1 MLIQTVNGYRG
12 AIYTPLWLLVKKGN
26 RYKTG
31 IFQHR
36 KHVRDRQEARY
47 MKSKLEALL
56 LDVDGTLADTEEIH
70 RQAFNSAF
78 EQAGLDWVWG
88 QDLYHELLA
97 VTGGKERI
105 RYYLDRDRPDVSLPV
120 DADAFIARLHKSKTE
135 FYVGNIAA
143 GTVPL
148 RPGVERLIRDAKAH
162 GLRLAIVTT
171 TTPANVTALFEHS
184 FGDNVEGWFDVI
196 AAGGVVP
203 NKKPAADIYDY
214 ALSELD
220 LAAEQCI
227 AIEDSANGLESARA
241 AGVETLITVNR
252 YTEDHDFSG
261 AAAVLDHLGE
271 PAMPC
276 RLIQGDLQPGTFVDS
291 SYLQKLHAHCQAAGE

>member
-1 MLIQTVNGYRG
+1 
-12 AIYTPLWLLVKKGN
+12 
-26 RYKTG
+26 
-31 IFQHR
+31 
-36 KHVRDRQEARY
+36 

-70 RQAFNSAF
+70 RQAFNASF

-88 QDLYHELLA
+88 RDLYHELLA

-105 RYYLDRDRPDVSLPV
+105 RYYLDRDRPEVTLPD

-135 FYVGNIAA
+135 FFVGSLAA
-143 GTVPL
+143 GNVPL

-171 TTPANVTALFEHS
+171 TSPENVTALFEHS
-184 FGDNVEGWFDVI
+184 FGDDVADLFDVV

-203 NKKPAADIYDY
+203 NKKPAADIYEY
-214 ALSELD
+214 ALSELGLD
-220 LAAEQCI
+220 PGQCI
-227 AIEDSANGLESARA
+227 AIEDSANGLDSARA
-241 AGVETLITVNR
+241 AGVATLITVNR
-252 YTEDHDFSG
+252 YTEDHDFS
-261 AAAVLDHLGE
+261 AALAVFDHLGE

-276 RLIQGDLQPGTFVDS
+276 RMLRGDVQPGAYVDS
-291 SYLQKLHAHCQAAGE
+291 GYLQKLHADSQADA

>member
-12 AIYTPLWLLVKKGN
+12 AIYTPLWLLVKNGN

-36 KHVRDRQEARY
+36 KHVRDNQEACY

-88 QDLYHELLA
+88 RDLYHELLA

-105 RYYLDRDRPDVSLPV
+105 RYYLDRDRPDVSLPD
-120 DADAFIARLHKSKTE
+120 DADAFIAQLHRRKTE
-135 FYVGNIAA
+135 YFVDSLAA

-148 RPGVERLIRDAKAH
+148 RPGVERLIREAKAH

-171 TTPANVTALFEHS
+171 TSPENVTALFEHS
-184 FGDNVEGWFDVI
+184 FGDDVADLFDVV

-203 NKKPAADIYDY
+203 NKKPAADIYEY
-214 ALSELD
+214 ALSELGLD
-220 LAAEQCI
+220 PGQCI
-227 AIEDSANGLESARA
+227 AIEDSANGLDSARA
-241 AGVETLITVNR
+241 AGVMTLITVNL

-261 AAAVLDHLGE
+261 AVAVLDHLGE

-276 RLIQGDLQPGTFVDS
+276 RLIEGDLQPGAYIDTG
-291 SYLQKLHAHCQAAGE
+291 YLQKLHAHCQASA